1 MLGGSKGRRW
11 TMAETDPRTVVKE
24 MFEAWDRKDLDGVIA
39 RYADTVVIRGPGGI
53 HAEGADAARQMFGA
67 LLGAYDSGHSEVLHQ
82 FVDGDYV
89 ITEWRDIT
97 QHNGELTLATGERVA
112 PTGRT
117 VTQEIVFIDHVVDGK
132 IVEETAYF
140 DRHEFLQ
147 QIGQL

>member
-1 MLGGSKGRRW
+1 
-11 TMAETDPRTVVKE
+11 MAKTDPRKVVKE
-24 MFEAWDRKDLDGVIA
+24 MFAAWDKKDLDGVMA
-39 RYADTVVIRGPGGI
+39 RYADTVVIRGPAGMR
-53 HAEGADAARQMFGA
+53 AEGADAARRMFGT
-67 LLGAYDSGHSEVLHQ
+67 LLGAYDSGHSEVLQQ

-97 QHNGELTLATGERVA
+97 QHNGELTLATGEHVA

>member
-1 MLGGSKGRRW
+1 MLGGSKSRRW
-11 TMAETDPRTVVKE
+11 TMAETDPRTVVTAA
-24 MFEAWDRKDLDGVIA
+24 FEAWDRKDLDGVMA
-39 RYADTVVIRGPGGI
+39 RYADNVVIRGPGGTRV
-53 HAEGADAARQMFGA
+53 EGADAARQMFGT
-67 LLGAYDSGHSEVLHQ
+67 LLGAYDSEHSEVVHQ
-82 FVDGDYV
+82 FVDGDFV
-89 ITEWRDIT
+89 ISELREIT
-97 QHNGELTLATGERVA
+97 VHNGELNLATGEHVS

>member
-1 MLGGSKGRRW
+1 VAK
-11 TMAETDPRTVVKE
+11 TDPRTVVKE
-24 MFEAWDRKDLDGVIA
+24 MFAAWDKKDLDGVMA
-39 RYADTVVIRGPGGI
+39 RYSDGVVIRGPGGMRV
-53 HAEGADAARQMFGA
+53 EGADAARQMFGT
-67 LLGAYDSGHSEVLHQ
+67 LLGAYDGGHSEVLQQ

-97 QHNGELTLATGERVA
+97 QHNGELTLATGEQVA